1 MIGNG
6 PLAGTRIVE
15 LAGIGA
21 GPHAAMMLS
30 DMGAEVVCVDR
41 IVSSG
46 LGIAVDPQYDLVRRG
61 RRSIAVDLKKFE
73 GRDTVLRLIESADA
87 LVESF
92 RPGVMERLGLGPEP
106 CLQRNPRLI
115 YGRMTGW
122 GQTGPYAERAGHDI
136 NYIALAGVL
145 HTIGA
150 HGAQPLPPLNLIGD
164 FGGAAYFAFGMV
176 CALLSAS
183 RTGQGQIVDGA
194 MVDGAAALLTM
205 IVGFHRAGIWSDSRG
220 ENLLDGGAPFYR
232 TYRTSDDKYIA
243 VGAVEQKFY
252 YELLARIGLG
262 DDPEMHSQSDRS
274 LWPSQTNK
282 IANAIAQRTR
292 DEWCTLLENEDVCVA
307 PVLSLSEA
315 AEHPHMKMRRVY
327 AEFNGVMQPA
337 PAPRFSGT
345 VVSPPI
351 EPCAAGRNSRAIL
364 ADWQFSRDE
373 IERLIQIGAV
383 VQRD

>member
-6 PLAGTRIVE
+6 PLAGIRIIE

-41 IVSSG
+41 TVSSG
-46 LGIAVDPQYDLVRRG
+46 LGIVVDPKYDLVRRG
-61 RRSIAVDLKKFE
+61 RRSIAVDLKKSE
-73 GRDTVLRLIESADA
+73 GRETALHLIESADG

-92 RPGVMERLGLGPEP
+92 RPGVMERLGLGPEL

-122 GQTGPYAERAGHDI
+122 GQTGPYAGRAGHDI
-136 NYIALAGVL
+136 NYIALSGAL

-150 HGAQPLPPLNLIGD
+150 HDEQPLPPLNLIGD

-176 CALLSAS
+176 CALLSAG
-183 RTGQGQIVDGA
+183 RTGQGQTVDGA

-243 VGAVEQKFY
+243 IGAVEPKFY
-252 YELLARIGLG
+252 RELLVRIGLG
-262 DDPEMHSQSDRS
+262 DDPEMQSQTDRS
-274 LWPSQTNK
+274 LWPSQANK
-282 IANAIAQRTR
+282 MARAIAQRTR
-292 DEWCTLLENEDVCVA
+292 QQWCVLLENEDVCVA

-315 AEHPHMKMRRVY
+315 AEHPHMKTRQVY
-327 AEFNGVMQPA
+327 AEFNGVVQPA
-337 PAPRFSGT
+337 PAPRFSST
-345 VVSPPI
+345 VASSPI
-351 EPCAAGRNSRAIL
+351 EPCVAGRNSRAIL
-364 ADWQFSRDE
+364 EDWQFSGDE
-373 IERLIQIGAV
+373 IDRLIRIGAV
-383 VQRD
+383 VQAD